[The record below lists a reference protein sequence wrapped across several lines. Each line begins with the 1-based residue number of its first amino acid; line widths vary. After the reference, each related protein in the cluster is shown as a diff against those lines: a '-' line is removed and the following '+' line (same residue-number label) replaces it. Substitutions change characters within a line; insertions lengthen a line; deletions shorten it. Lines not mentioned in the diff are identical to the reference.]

1 MSTSETGW
9 RRVWRA
15 ARIPGAV
22 LILLVVVAVLASLGD
37 EQFPEGQ
44 MEPGGVDPQGGRALV
59 QTMQED
65 RDVHVVRSA
74 DDAEQALDAAGDDS
88 VLAVF
93 LDHRL
98 EPGEVR
104 SLAELETDTLLV
116 QPTLQTLDEFA
127 PGVDMSGRT
136 ESDETLDGE
145 CGLSAAESAGPAD
158 VAGELYEAAPGQ
170 AATEC
175 YAAAAGSAVVQV
187 EHGAGTTTV
196 VGTDHFMTN
205 TELADEGNAALAMN
219 LMAAEDVVWLRPH
232 AHVPEDSAT
241 LTELLP
247 QSLLWSAVPLMGALL
262 LLALWHGRR
271 LGALVPES
279 LPVVVRAAETTEG
292 RAGLYHSR
300 KARDRA
306 AAALRAGFLD
316 RVSGKLGLR
325 PDTPQETV
333 VSALATRLG
342 EDPVRVRALL
352 YPEPPD
358 PYAGDDEAL
367 NRLAEELDERS
378 RRLR

>member
-9 RRVWRA
+9 RRAWRA
-15 ARIPGAV
+15 SRIPGAV
-22 LILLVVVAVLASLGD
+22 LVVLVIVATLASLGD
-37 EQFPEGQ
+37 EQFPKGH
-44 MEPGGVDPQGGRALV
+44 MEPGSVDPQGGRALV

-74 DDAEQALDAAGDDS
+74 DDAEQALAAAGDDS

-93 LDHRL
+93 FDHRL
-98 EPGEVR
+98 EPGEVQN
-104 SLAELETDTLLV
+104 LAELEADTLLV

-145 CGLSAAESAGPAD
+145 CGLPAAESAGPAD

-175 YAAAAGSAVVQV
+175 YAAAAGSAMVQV
-187 EHGAGTTTV
+187 EHGARTTTV

-219 LMAAEDVVWLRPH
+219 LMAAEDVVWLRPDT
-232 AHVPEDSAT
+232 HVPEDSAT

-247 QSLLWSAVPLMGALL
+247 ESLLWSAAPLVAVLL
-262 LLALWHGRR
+262 LLAWWRGRR

-292 RAGLYHSR
+292 RAGLYHSHR
-300 KARDRA
+300 ARGRA
-306 AAALRAGFLD
+306 AAALRAGFLN
-316 RVSGKLGLR
+316 RVSGRLGLHQDD
-325 PDTPQETV
+325 PAETV
-333 VSALATRLG
+333 VSTLATRLG

-352 YPEPPD
+352 YPDHPD
-358 PYAGDDEAL
+358 PYTGDDQAL